1 MDNVRGA
8 LRDLRRAM
16 VFTRFFHSFMNC
28 LLLFLILTCILL
40 IFKLSWIYVLIPTIL
55 YLLVASYR
63 NVMNTRYKDIEE
75 KVPELRWQLRTVSD
89 NMGVDN
95 EVVRSLKEN
104 VLAKARELRTSKF
117 VDNKVTAYKLFGIL
131 GLAFMIVA
139 FSAFSMSFPD
149 LKSALPAGVI
159 NKITGRSGGID
170 FEDDY
175 ERENGRDIY
184 GKESVV
190 ALGKEELEL
199 QVNPEQNRA
208 DLTDLQDTQDLAFD
222 QSGAIKDIGAAP
234 DKSYEDKFKK
244 KESELIKEYLR
255 KLTEY
260 SNRER

>member
-1 MDNVRGA
+1 MDSVRGA

-28 LLLFLILTCILL
+28 LLLFLILTIVLL
-40 IFKLSWIYVLIPTIL
+40 ILKLSWIYVLIPTIL
-55 YLLVASYR
+55 YLLVASYS

-104 VLAKARELRTSKF
+104 VLAKAKEMRTSKF

-149 LKSALPAGVI
+149 LNGITPAGVV
-159 NKITGRSGGID
+159 NKITGRSGGLGEAD
-170 FEDDY
+170 FEGDY
-175 ERENGRDIY
+175 ERENGRNVY

-190 ALGKEELEL
+190 ALGKEELEI
-199 QVNPEQNRA
+199 QMNPEENRA

-222 QSGAIKDIGAAP
+222 QRSAIKDIGAAP

-244 KESELIKEYLR
+244 KESELIKEYL
-255 KLTEY
+255 KK
-260 SNRER
+260 